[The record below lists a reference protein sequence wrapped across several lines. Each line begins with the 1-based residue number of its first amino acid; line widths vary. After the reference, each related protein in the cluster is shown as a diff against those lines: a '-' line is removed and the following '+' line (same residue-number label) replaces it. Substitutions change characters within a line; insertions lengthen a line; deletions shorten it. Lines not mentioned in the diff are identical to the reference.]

1 MKRAWKGLRTNPVV
15 IAVITWLVTL
25 LIRSLFR
32 SLRVSYV
39 GREVPDRLIRAEG
52 RRVMVAFWHGRLLM
66 MPFVYPGVPW
76 AIMVSRHADGEVI
89 SRVVE
94 RFGIRSVRGSASR
107 GGAWALLGMVRA
119 SRKGCHLA
127 ITPDGPR
134 GPREEVKTGT
144 IELARLAGTPIIPI
158 AFAASHGKFERSWD
172 RLLVPYPFG
181 RGVFVYGEPVVVS
194 PTAGPEEMEKARAVL
209 EEGLR
214 QVTAVADAYVKGE
227 QSSDRRPETG
237 DGRQAMGDPRL

>member
-1 MKRAWKGLRTNPVV
+1 
-15 IAVITWLVTL
+15 
-25 LIRSLFR
+25 
-32 SLRVSYV
+32 
-39 GREVPDRLIRAEG
+39 
-52 RRVMVAFWHGRLLM
+52 
-66 MPFVYPGVPW
+66 
-76 AIMVSRHADGEVI
+76 MVSRHADGELI

-94 RFGIRSVRGSASR
+94 RFGIRPVRGSASR

-194 PTAGPEEMEKARAVL
+194 PTAGPEEVEKARDVL
-209 EEGLR
+209 DERLR
-214 QVTAVADAYVKGE
+214 QVTAVADAYFKNQPSAV
-227 QSSDRRPETG
+227 STRSDRS
-237 DGRQAMGDPRL
+237 L

>member
-15 IAVITWLVTL
+15 IALLTWLMAL

-32 SLRVSYV
+32 SLRMSYV
-39 GREVPDRLIRAEG
+39 GWEVPDRLIRAEG
-52 RRVMVAFWHGRLLM
+52 RRVMGAFWHGRLLM
-66 MPFVYPGVPW
+66 MPFAYPEVPW
-76 AIMVSRHADGEVI
+76 AIMVSRHADGELI
-89 SRVVE
+89 SRVAE
-94 RFGIRSVRGSASR
+94 RFGIRSVRGSARR

-119 SRKGCHLA
+119 SRRGCHLA
-127 ITPDGPR
+127 ITPDGPL

-144 IELARLAGTPIIPI
+144 IELARLAGTPIIPV

-181 RGVFVYGEPVVVS
+181 RGVFVYGEPVVVP
-194 PTAGPEEMEKARAVL
+194 PTAGPEEMEKARTVL

-214 QVTAVADAYVKGE
+214 QVTAVADAYFKKPAVRHRASAVGTRSE
-227 QSSDRRPETG
+227 RNP
-237 DGRQAMGDPRL
+237 